1 MVMGCDIIDSWAMNH
16 FGKLRDINVSIL
28 NPWKLS
34 GLTHCLASVTQ
45 TVFRSHETKH
55 SLRTRERILFQWR
68 NAFVYKRPMKFLVLK
83 QPHTMCLFCVDIS
96 WA

>member
-34 GLTHCLASVTQ
+34 GLIHCLGLALFTFGLEMVSSAN
-45 TVFRSHETKH
+45 RDD
-55 SLRTRERILFQWR
+55 RE
-68 NAFVYKRPMKFLVLK
+68 V
-83 QPHTMCLFCVDIS
+83 
-96 WA
+96 